1 MDNPLVQPDPG
12 LFIWTIITFLV
23 LLGLLAKFAWR
34 PLLKA
39 LESRQEL
46 IRKSLDDAQQAKADL
61 QRLQRESADIIRQ
74 AHLNAEAVIAKGRS
88 DAERLGEEM
97 RQKARDEANGII
109 KNAERQIQIETRR
122 AMQEIR
128 NEAVDLSVAIASKL
142 LERHVSRQDNERL
155 IDETLKQIEAG
166 KSVGAV

>member
-34 PLLKA
+34 PLLKT

-61 QRLQRESADIIRQ
+61 ERLQRESAEILRQ
-74 AHLNAEAVIAKGRS
+74 AHLNAESIISKGRV

-97 RQKARDEANGII
+97 RQKAREEANGII
-109 KNAERQIQIETRR
+109 KNAERQIQVETRK

-128 NEAVDLSVAIASKL
+128 SEAVDLSVAIAAKI
-142 LERHVSRQDNERL
+142 LERQVSKADNERL
-155 IDETLKQIEAG
+155 IDETLKQIAAG
-166 KSVGAV
+166 RS

>member
-34 PLLKA
+34 PLLNA
-39 LESRQEL
+39 LESRQES
-46 IRKSLDDAQQAKADL
+46 IRKSLDDAQQAKAEL
-61 QRLQRESADIIRQ
+61 ERLQRESAEIIRQ
-74 AHLNAEAVIAKGRS
+74 AHLNAESIIAKGRS

-97 RQKARDEANGII
+97 RQKAREEANGIVR
-109 KNAERQIQIETRR
+109 NAERQIQIETRR

-142 LERHVSRQDNERL
+142 LERHVSREDNARL
-155 IDETLKQIEAG
+155 IDDTLKQIEASKVAAG
-166 KSVGAV
+166 

>member
-12 LFIWTIITFLV
+12 LFIWTIVTFLV
-23 LLGLLAKFAWR
+23 LLGLLAKFAWK

-61 QRLQRESADIIRQ
+61 ERLQRESAEIIRQ
-74 AHLNAEAVIAKGRS
+74 AHVNAESIIAKGRS

-97 RQKARDEANGII
+97 RQKAREEANGIV
-109 KNAERQIQIETRR
+109 KNAERQIQVETRK

-128 NEAVDLSVAIASKL
+128 NEAVDLSVAVASKI
-142 LERHVSRQDNERL
+142 LERQISKQDNERL
-155 IDETLKQIEAG
+155 IDETLRQIAAG
-166 KSVGAV
+166 KA

>member
-12 LFIWTIITFLV
+12 LFIWTILTFLV

-34 PLLKA
+34 PLLNA
-39 LESRQEL
+39 LESRQES
-46 IRKSLDDAQQAKADL
+46 IRKSLDDAQQAKAEL
-61 QRLQRESADIIRQ
+61 ERLQRESTEIIRQ
-74 AHLNAEAVIAKGRS
+74 AHVNAESILAKGRS

-128 NEAVDLSVAIASKL
+128 NEAVDISVAIASKL
-142 LERHVSRQDNERL
+142 LERHVSKEDNARL
-155 IDETLKQIEAG
+155 IDDTLKQIETT
-166 KSVGAV
+166 KQ

>member
-23 LLGLLAKFAWR
+23 LLALLAKFAWR
-34 PLLKA
+34 PLLNA

-46 IRKSLDDAQQAKADL
+46 IRKSLDDAQQAKTDL
-61 QRLQRESADIIRQ
+61 ERLQRESAEIIRQ
-74 AHLNAEAVIAKGRS
+74 AHLNAESIISKGRT

-97 RQKARDEANGII
+97 RQKAREEANGIV
-109 KNAERQIQIETRR
+109 KNAERQIQVETRK

-128 NEAVDLSVAIASKL
+128 SEAVDLSVAIASKI
-142 LERHVSRQDNERL
+142 LERQVSKSDNERL
-155 IDETLKQIEAG
+155 IDETLKQIAAG
-166 KSVGAV
+166 RG